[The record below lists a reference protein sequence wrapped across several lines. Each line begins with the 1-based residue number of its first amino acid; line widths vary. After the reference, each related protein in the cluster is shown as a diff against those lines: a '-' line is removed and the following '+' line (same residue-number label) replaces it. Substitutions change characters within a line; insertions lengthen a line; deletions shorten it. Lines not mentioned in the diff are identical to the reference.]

1 MHNKDESSRYDVPIA
16 ENLLEEDDN
25 TNYVTHVESFHFHY
39 IWLHTYKHEQIQKIA
54 KYVPYGGNL

>member
-25 TNYVTHVESFHFHY
+25 TNYVTHVESFISTISGF
-39 IWLHTYKHEQIQKIA
+39 TPTNMNKFK
-54 KYVPYGGNL
+54 K